1 MPFKFV
7 FELYALIKI
16 KKNFGFGRALMPSCL
31 GWQHFSV
38 FGCSPYCAQMARL
51 VPGLMKARL
60 PKNEMCCDWL
70 AVPVR
75 CDWLH
80 RHNKYLD
87 ASLAARPHVNG
98 AAILVRATL
107 HNSHIGTEENIPDSS
122 AVWGSTDRH
131 TSIKTYLG
139 VLSFTGKTEQ
149 LFLDVFWSF
158 LALC

>member
-1 MPFKFV
+1 MHLPV
-7 FELYALIKI
+7 NAST
-16 KKNFGFGRALMPSCL
+16 FGNRAVSS
-31 GWQHFSV
+31 HF
-38 FGCSPYCAQMARL
+38 
-51 VPGLMKARL
+51 
-60 PKNEMCCDWL
+60 D
-70 AVPVR
+70 
-75 CDWLH
+75 H

-122 AVWGSTDRH
+122 AAWESTNRC
-131 TSIKTYLG
+131 TIIKTDLG

>member
-1 MPFKFV
+1 M
-7 FELYALIKI
+7 
-16 KKNFGFGRALMPSCL
+16 RRL
-31 GWQHFSV
+31 GIYMSMVATRSF
-38 FGCSPYCAQMARL
+38 C
-51 VPGLMKARL
+51 PG
-60 PKNEMCCDWL
+60 N
-70 AVPVR
+70 
-75 CDWLH
+75 H
-80 RHNKYLD
+80 RQNKYLD

-122 AVWGSTDRH
+122 AAWGSTDRH
-131 TSIKTYLG
+131 TSIKTDLG